1 MEITK
6 ANESHIDGIGALF
19 DLYRQFYNCD
29 ADLQLSTR
37 YISERIK
44 NSESTI
50 FVAIKNDKPVGFVQL
65 YPSFC
70 SIDAGRILILHDLYV
85 DEEARNHGVGAALM
99 NQATEFARAEGAV
112 RIDLMTEKSNRTGQ
126 HLYEKLGYAQLF
138 GNYFSY
144 SLRV

>member
-19 DLYRQFYNCD
+19 DLYRQFYNCE
-29 ADLQLSTR
+29 ADPQLSTR
-37 YISERIK
+37 YIADRIK

-50 FVAIKNDKPVGFVQL
+50 FVALKDEKPVGFVQL

-70 SIDAGRILILHDLYV
+70 SIDATRILILHDLYV
-85 DEEARNHGVGAALM
+85 ETDARNSGVGTALM
-99 NQATEFARAEGAV
+99 NQAADFARAEGAG
-112 RIDLMTEKSNRTGQ
+112 RIDLMTEKTNHPGQ
-126 HLYEKLGYAQLF
+126 HLYEKLGYSKSF

-144 SLRV
+144 SLHV